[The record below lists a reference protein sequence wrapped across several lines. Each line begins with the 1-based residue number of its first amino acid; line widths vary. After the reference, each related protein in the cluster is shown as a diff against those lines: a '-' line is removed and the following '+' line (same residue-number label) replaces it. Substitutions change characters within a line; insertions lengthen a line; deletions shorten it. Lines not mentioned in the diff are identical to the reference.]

1 MFACGHF
8 SRFYPIS
15 GAAYGSFPGTVLTVN
30 TEPLADMLLSTSM
43 EVDCN
48 ATKIWEVGPKERQ
61 TRDAQTKA
69 RNVKVRKER
78 HYESKKQKASD
89 RYRTFRGSQKGRQGA
104 SKKIAYFFFLAALAP
119 SLPKA
124 FESASVDSRWF
135 VFFLRSELLF

>member
-1 MFACGHF
+1 MDVSPELFADINLCE
-8 SRFYPIS
+8 SLYLS
-15 GAAYGSFPGTVLTVN
+15 VLTDD

-69 RNVKVRKER
+69 RNVNVRKER

-89 RYRTFRGSQKGRQGA
+89 RYRTLRGSQKGREGA
-104 SKKIAYFFFLAALAP
+104 SKKIAYFFFWAALAA
-119 SLPKA
+119 SLPKRPV
-124 FESASVDSRWF
+124 ESASVDSRWF